1 MKKII
6 LTGGGTAGHVTPN
19 IALLPRLKAEGFNV
33 LYIGSIKGIEKEL
46 ITKEGIE
53 YRAISSGK
61 LRRYF
66 DLKNFTDPF
75 RVIRGYFQAR
85 GIMKRYK
92 PDIVFSK
99 GGFVAV
105 PVTMAAKSLKIPVI
119 SHESDMTP
127 GLANK
132 LAAPFA
138 TKICCNFPET
148 LKYLPKGKGV
158 LSGSP
163 IREELLKGD
172 KEKGLELLGF
182 DGAKP
187 VLLIIGGS
195 LGAQHINE
203 AVRRVLDKL
212 LAGFNI
218 VHICGKGNVDESLS
232 EKKGYR
238 QFEYV
243 NKELKDLF
251 AAADIFISRAG
262 ANAICEL
269 LALKKPN
276 LLIPLSLSA
285 SRGDQILNAESFEK
299 QGFSMVLK
307 EEDMTDESLIEAV
320 DKLWADRERYL
331 EAMKKSPLSNG
342 VDVIIG
348 LIEETVG

>member
-1 MKKII
+1 MKKIV

-19 IALLPRLKAEGFNV
+19 IALLPRLKEEGFEV
-33 LYIGSIKGIEKEL
+33 LYIGSINGIEREL

-53 YRAISSGK
+53 YRPISSGK

-75 RVIRGYFQAR
+75 RVVKGLLQAKS
-85 GIMKRYK
+85 IMKRYK

-119 SHESDMTP
+119 AHESDMTP

-132 LAAPFA
+132 LSAPFA

-148 LKYLPKGKGV
+148 LKYLPEGKGV

-163 IREELLKGD
+163 IREEILKGD
-172 KEKGLELLGF
+172 RTEGLKLLGF
-182 DGAKP
+182 NGEKP

-212 LAGFNI
+212 LDAFDI

-232 EKKGYR
+232 SRAGYR

-243 NKELKDLF
+243 SAELKHFF

-276 LLIPLSLSA
+276 LLIPLPKGA
-285 SRGDQILNAESFEK
+285 SRGDQLLNADSFEK
-299 QGFSMVLK
+299 QGFSMVLR
-307 EEDMTDESLIEAV
+307 EENMDDETLTGAVNELWENREKYIEA
-320 DKLWADRERYL
+320 
-331 EAMKKSPLSNG
+331 MNTSPLSNG
-342 VDVIIG
+342 VDVIIK
-348 LIEETVG
+348 LITETVG

>member
-19 IALLPRLKAEGFNV
+19 IALLPKLKEAGFEI
-33 LYIGSIKGIEKEL
+33 LYIGSINGIEKEL

-75 RVIRGYFQAR
+75 RVMRGYFQAKS
-85 GIMKRYK
+85 IMKKFK

-105 PVTMAAKSLKIPVI
+105 PVTMAARTLKIPVI
-119 SHESDMTP
+119 AHESDMTP

-132 LAAPFA
+132 LSAPFA

-148 LKYLPKGKGV
+148 LKYLPEDKGV

-163 IREELLKGD
+163 IREEILKGER
-172 KEKGLELLGF
+172 KRGLELLGF
-182 DGAKP
+182 SGNKP

-195 LGAQHINE
+195 LGARHINE
-203 AVRRVLDKL
+203 AVRGVLDKL
-212 LAGFNI
+212 LADFDVI
-218 VHICGKGNVDESLS
+218 HICGKGNVDENLD
-232 EKKGYR
+232 KKPGYR

-243 NKELKDLF
+243 DRELKDYF

-276 LLIPLSLSA
+276 LLIPLPKGA
-285 SRGDQILNAESFEK
+285 SRGDQILNANSFEK
-299 QGFSMVLK
+299 QGFSMVLRD
-307 EEDMTDESLIEAV
+307 EDLADETLTEAV
-320 DKLWADRERYL
+320 NKLWRDKEGYI
-331 EAMKKSPLSNG
+331 EAMKMSPLSNG
-342 VDVIIG
+342 VDIIMR
-348 LIEETVG
+348 LITESVG